1 MSKKPNTR
9 IIIALDFAD
18 RQSALDLV
26 DQLGP
31 DQCKLKVGKE
41 LFTRTGPQL
50 INHLVDRGYD
60 VFLDLK
66 FHDIPNTVAAA
77 VLACADLGVWMVNVH
92 CLGGSKML
100 QAARRALDGHG
111 GQTLLTGVTV
121 LTSLNHHDLLEIGLD
136 REPGA
141 QALLLARLAKQ
152 AGLDGI
158 ICSGREASAIKD
170 QFGDDFLRV
179 TPGIRPN
186 DYTTKDDQARTL
198 TPKQA
203 LSQGS
208 SYLVIGRPVTGA
220 SSPVDALLAI
230 KREIGEDGSRE

>member
-1 MSKKPNTR
+1 MSKKSSTR
-9 IIIALDFAD
+9 IIVALDYAD
-18 RQSALDLV
+18 QQSALDFV
-26 DQLGP
+26 DQLSP
-31 DQCKLKVGKE
+31 DKCKLKVGKE
-41 LFTRTGPQL
+41 LFARTGPEL
-50 INHLVDRGYD
+50 IKHLVDRGYE

-77 VLACADLGVWMVNVH
+77 VLVCADLGVWMVNVH

-111 GQTLLTGVTV
+111 GGTLLTGVTV
-121 LTSLNHHDLLEIGLD
+121 LTSLNHNDLLEIGLN
-136 REPGA
+136 RQPGE

-158 ICSGREASAIKD
+158 VCSGREAGVIKD
-170 QFGDDFLRV
+170 QCGDDFLRV
-179 TPGIRPN
+179 TPGIRPK
-186 DYTTKDDQARTL
+186 DYTTEDDQVRTL

-220 SSPVDALLAI
+220 SAPVDALLAI
-230 KREIGEDGSRE
+230 KREIGEDS